1 MSEVKQASAPSLKD
15 FLARLREISN
25 TMEGSEH
32 KLDFL
37 ASNSPQD
44 KMEQDSPVPEQGSAT
59 LEDFNNIIDRIARRS
74 NHIAK
79 STNIIVGS

>member
-1 MSEVKQASAPSLKD
+1 MSEQKASTASLKD
-15 FLARLREISN
+15 LLARLREISN
-25 TMEGSEH
+25 IMEGSEH

-44 KMEQDSPVPEQGSAT
+44 KSENDTQSPVAESAT
-59 LEDFNNIIDRIARRS
+59 LDDLNNIVDRISRRA

-79 STNIIVGS
+79 STNTIVGS